1 MLKIKQV
8 SYCYAS
14 REEATL
20 KNIELEIA
28 SGEMVL
34 IAGRT
39 GCGKS
44 TLIKVINGLLAANSK
59 GQFEGSVT
67 IDELDI
73 RQLTPE
79 ELGLM
84 VGSVYQSPDD
94 QLFAMTVYDEVA
106 FILENQGIE
115 ESLIRA
121 AVQDTLRLVGLE
133 GFEERGIHALSG
145 GQRQRLALASV
156 LVNKPKILILDEP
169 VSQMNPSGVVEFLE
183 LLKNLN
189 RTEGMTIIVVEHRVH
204 ELAKYFPRL
213 IVMNEGRIIFDGD
226 INRAWKAVGDYE
238 KYGLREPQNVQLC
251 RSLGLEELELETERA
266 VRQIRAHCVL
276 HSERVVPVKHR
287 DYLSAPVLEGKK
299 LAFAYSGT
307 TKNVLGNLDFSVY
320 PGEIVALMGYNGAG
334 KSTLLNMIAGLTEPT
349 GGELLLLGGTVAKN
363 AHRLAFLRQ
372 DPDLMLLADTVQ
384 KEIMWQ
390 NELVSPN
397 EADELLNK
405 LDLYD
410 KRADFPLAL
419 SKGQRLRVVLASLL
433 ARKPE
438 LILLDEPTTGQD
450 QQSLLDIKKLL
461 MDFTIQGGSA
471 LFCTHDVELAADI
484 ADRVFIMN
492 EGRIEVAGDP
502 LTVFTETDILR
513 EAGLTC
519 PPMLAMSKSLDLPP
533 CVTIQEV
540 KNYVDEAVVGG
551 L

>member
-1 MLKIKQV
+1 MLRIKKV

-14 REEATL
+14 RDEATL
-20 KNIELEIA
+20 QNIDLEIA
-28 SGEMVL
+28 AGEMVL

-59 GQFEGSVT
+59 GKFEGNVT

-73 RQLTPE
+73 MQLIPE

-106 FILENQGIE
+106 FILENQGLE
-115 ESLIRA
+115 ESVIRA
-121 AVQDTLRLVGLE
+121 AVKDTLRLVGLD
-133 GFEERGIHALSG
+133 GFAERGIHALSG

-156 LVNKPKILILDEP
+156 LVNKPQILILDEP

-183 LLKNLN
+183 LLKKLN
-189 RTEGMTIIVVEHRVH
+189 RTEGMTIIVVEHRVN
-204 ELAKYFPRL
+204 ELARYFPRL
-213 IVMNEGRIIFDGD
+213 VVMNEGRIIFDGD
-226 INRAWKAVGDYE
+226 INKAWKAVGDYG

-251 RSLGLEELELETERA
+251 RRLRLNKLELDTNKAVVEIKANCRVHRERA
-266 VRQIRAHCVL
+266 AL
-276 HSERVVPVKHR
+276 VKPNSSST
-287 DYLSAPVLEGKK
+287 LPVLEGHK
-299 LAFAYSGT
+299 LTFAYSGT
-307 TKNVLGNLDFSVY
+307 SKNVLENLDFSVY

-390 NELVSPN
+390 NELVSPT
-397 EADELLNK
+397 EADELLKK
-405 LDLYD
+405 LNLYD
-410 KRADFPLAL
+410 QRADFPLAL

-438 LILLDEPTTGQD
+438 LILLDYRPR
-450 QQSLLDIKKLL
+450 SAKL
-461 MDFTIQGGSA
+461 IR
-471 LFCTHDVELAADI
+471 H
-484 ADRVFIMN
+484 
-492 EGRIEVAGDP
+492 
-502 LTVFTETDILR
+502 
-513 EAGLTC
+513 
-519 PPMLAMSKSLDLPP
+519 
-533 CVTIQEV
+533 
-540 KNYVDEAVVGG
+540 
-551 L
+551 